1 MHLLYTIYAGKEW
14 MLLGG
19 EPMTGRKAVG
29 AIILLDWMRYA
40 VRGGERPRY
49 TWK

>member
-19 EPMTGRKAVG
+19 ELMTGREAVG
-29 AIILLDWMRYA
+29 AIILLDWMRHA
-40 VRGGERPRY
+40 VRGGKRPQY
-49 TWK
+49 FLK